1 MLFRIILNTVAL
13 HRAPI
18 PLCVM
23 HRRLGSTLFAVLVA
37 GFVAAQDG
45 EDTSAVRWTGEA
57 RALRFLADYPTLE
70 HVIDG
75 YRVQIHLGSKTDAV
89 KVRGA
94 FLQRHPDVPAYL
106 SYLAPNFRIRVGD
119 LRDRVE
125 AERLRNE
132 LRGEYPG
139 CYVVQDR
146 IAPPPL
152 PARSPTP

>member
-1 MLFRIILNTVAL
+1 MHGRLLLSFIVGLLTVVTVGQG
-13 HRAPI
+13 P
-18 PLCVM
+18 VDS
-23 HRRLGSTLFAVLVA
+23 STVH
-37 GFVAAQDG
+37 
-45 EDTSAVRWTGEA
+45 WTGEA

-94 FLQRHPDVPAYL
+94 FLQRHPEVPAYL

-119 LRDRVE
+119 MRDRVE
-125 AERLRNE
+125 AERLRQE
-132 LRGEYPG
+132 LRTEYPG
-139 CYVVQDR
+139 CYVVQDH

-152 PARSPTP
+152 PAPTPSP